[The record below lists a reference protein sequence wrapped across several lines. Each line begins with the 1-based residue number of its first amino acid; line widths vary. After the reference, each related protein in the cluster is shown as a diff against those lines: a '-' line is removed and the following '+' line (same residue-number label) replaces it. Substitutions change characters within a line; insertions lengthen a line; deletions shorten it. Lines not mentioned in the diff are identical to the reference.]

1 MVSKKVPKPK
11 RKVALW
17 KSTRWLRFVQ
27 SLLSDASIKF
37 KNKTS
42 NAIYVMRWPEKK
54 NDMKL
59 LARSFLICPTKNM
72 SAIRL
77 YLNPLNSSSDFVLL
91 FSSLLHVVVACTGLF
106 RF

>member
-1 MVSKKVPKPK
+1 M
-11 RKVALW
+11 
-17 KSTRWLRFVQ
+17 Q
-27 SLLSDASIKF
+27 ILLSDASIKF

-54 NDMKL
+54 KKNDVKL
-59 LARSFLICPTKNM
+59 LARGFLICPTKNM

-106 RF
+106 PF

>member
-1 MVSKKVPKPK
+1 
-11 RKVALW
+11 
-17 KSTRWLRFVQ
+17 
-27 SLLSDASIKF
+27 
-37 KNKTS
+37 
-42 NAIYVMRWPEKK
+42 MRWPEKKK

-106 RF
+106 PF